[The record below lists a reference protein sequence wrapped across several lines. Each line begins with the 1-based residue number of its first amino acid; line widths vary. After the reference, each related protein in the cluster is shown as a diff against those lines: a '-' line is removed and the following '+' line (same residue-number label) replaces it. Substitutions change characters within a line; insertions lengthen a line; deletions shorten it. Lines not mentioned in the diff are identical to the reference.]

1 MERSNGST
9 NTGSM
14 QDYTVTVAASATPP
28 ALVVQPVT
36 GVEDAAIPLAI
47 DAALVDRDGSE
58 TLAVTISGLPSG
70 ATLSAGTN
78 LGGGAWQLVP
88 AQLAALSLTLA
99 LHDFGTFSLTVVATA
114 TEIGPA
120 TPQSASTTATLVVI
134 VPDAFDIFNG
144 TSGDDVLE
152 GTKGADLLAG
162 LAANDTLSGGLGD
175 DTLSGASGIDT
186 ADFAYAIQGFTMTLG
201 ATVTVTVGAGDTD
214 ILLDI
219 ENAIGGAGAD
229 RLVGAAGANMLDGGA
244 GDDTLSG
251 LAGNDVLVGG
261 VGIDTAD
268 YGYRSTGFT
277 ATLDSAGTVAV
288 VATDGDTDA
297 LVAIENILGGSAA
310 DRLVGAA
317 AANTLSGNGGADTL
331 AGGLGNDR
339 LDGGAGLDTADYSYL
354 STGIAATA
362 SASGT
367 TTLVAGDG
375 DTDRLVQV
383 ENILGGSGADR
394 LFGDGG
400 ANALS
405 GGAGADTLSG
415 GGGADTLHG
424 GDGADRF
431 VFGPDALDT
440 ADMIV
445 DFGTGDVLDI
455 SGLLSGLGA
464 TPETALDYVSF
475 VQNGSDV
482 EVRIDQNGAAVGN
495 TDTLVAVVQNQL
507 AAQVQAQ
514 TNFG

>member
-1 MERSNGST
+1 
-9 NTGSM
+9 
-14 QDYTVTVAASATPP
+14 
-28 ALVVQPVT
+28 
-36 GVEDAAIPLAI
+36 
-47 DAALVDRDGSE
+47 
-58 TLAVTISGLPSG
+58 
-70 ATLSAGTN
+70 
-78 LGGGAWQLVP
+78 
-88 AQLAALSLTLA
+88 
-99 LHDFGTFSLTVVATA
+99 
-114 TEIGPA
+114 
-120 TPQSASTTATLVVI
+120 
-134 VPDAFDIFNG
+134 
-144 TSGDDVLE
+144 
-152 GTKGADLLAG
+152 
-162 LAANDTLSGGLGD
+162 
-175 DTLSGASGIDT
+175 
-186 ADFAYAIQGFTMTLG
+186 
-201 ATVTVTVGAGDTD
+201 
-214 ILLDI
+214 
-219 ENAIGGAGAD
+219 
-229 RLVGAAGANMLDGGA
+229 
-244 GDDTLSG
+244 
-251 LAGNDVLVGG
+251 
-261 VGIDTAD
+261 
-268 YGYRSTGFT
+268 
-277 ATLDSAGTVAV
+277 
-288 VATDGDTDA
+288 
-297 LVAIENILGGSAA
+297 
-310 DRLVGAA
+310 
-317 AANTLSGNGGADTL
+317 ADTL

-405 GGAGADTLSG
+405 GGAGDDTLSG
-415 GGGADTLHG
+415 GGGADTLNG

-431 VFGPDALDT
+431 VFGPDALDA
-440 ADMIV
+440 ADMIG